1 MSIKFN
7 FWPNNDQALLLRA
20 CLLQNNEDALI
31 ALKKWQTTLD
41 LDRIDAGSYRL
52 LPLVTWRLHEL
63 RQQSNIPPIFWGCLR
78 QSWVSSKQMQKTAV
92 AAIKHLNEKGV
103 PALIFKGLMLDLVAY
118 PKHGLRP
125 MLDVDIAIP
134 RSDSAKAW
142 DALVENGWSPSL
154 SRERA
159 IKPYLMALEF
169 THPSFGNVDLH
180 FNFFHG
186 SLDEGVTS
194 SLWEKARPVQIQDQC
209 CLGLCDTDLL
219 LHVIAHGLRINELP
233 SIRWIPDAVYI
244 LRNKKVDWNRFAEL
258 SEQLKIRLTIIH
270 GLHFLRDTFHCNIPL
285 WVMKKLQEGI
295 GVLEKIEYKL
305 IRCHEFNRLKIFT
318 TYICLNPGANPIE
331 LLARLPKHLQKVWDQ
346 PTLMSTFQVFCLKIL
361 RATIEL
367 IFNNS
372 AGIRK

>member
-1 MSIKFN
+1 M
-7 FWPNNDQALLLRA
+7 
-20 CLLQNNEDALI
+20 QNNEDALI
-31 ALKKWQTTLD
+31 ALKKWQTSLD

-63 RQQSNIPPIFWGCLR
+63 RHQSNIPPIFWGCLR

-142 DALVENGWSPSL
+142 DALVENGWRPSL

-159 IKPYLMALEF
+159 INPYLMALEF
-169 THPSFGNVDLH
+169 SHSSYGNVDLH

-194 SLWEKARPVQIQDQC
+194 ILWKNARSVQIHEQY
-209 CLGLCDTDLL
+209 CLGLCDGDLL
-219 LHVIAHGLRINELP
+219 LQVIAHGLQINELP
-233 SIRWIPDAVYI
+233 SIRWIPDAVFI
-244 LRNKKVDWNRFAEL
+244 LRNKKVDWDRFVEL
-258 SEQLKIRLTIIH
+258 SEQLKIRLTIMH
-270 GLHFLRDTFHCNIPL
+270 GLNFLRDNFHCTIPTCVL
-285 WVMKKLQEGI
+285 KRLGERHSL
-295 GVLEKIEYKL
+295 LEKIEYKL
-305 IRCHEFNRLKIFT
+305 IRHHKFFRLRIFHA
-318 TYICLNPGANPIE
+318 YICLHPDANPLE
-331 LLARLPKHLQKVWDQ
+331 LLTRLPKHLQKVWDQ